1 MLLSLVLVAFIA
13 QKRLASALIC
23 AALYISIASLNPMV
37 VSTQSSGVICELVG
51 IVGDAQYHRWRMLL
65 RELSVVQA
73 QILPRLH
80 GFLEDEYFAFLE
92 ARKTMIQR
100 AKLQEL
106 QQTTSTYVLINECE
120 LIDTEDRLL
129 ALLTKKTQI
138 SNGEL
143 LAIAA
148 FGASSYDNESSSPTE
163 KQQELLC
170 SAEES
175 LQSKAETAAQ
185 EALFRYRQISGHHFA
200 FLLFEVNGVALPRVE
215 IELYH
220 RVCPQTCKNFLA
232 FCRGVV
238 PDVTDTERMLGYTG
252 NQVHRVVRDGWIQAG
267 DVAGDGRGD
276 GPCRSI
282 DGLEFADESFD
293 ISHNSAGIVV
303 SSQLASLGL

>member
-1 MLLSLVLVAFIA
+1 
-13 QKRLASALIC
+13 
-23 AALYISIASLNPMV
+23 MV
-37 VSTQSSGVICELVG
+37 GVICELVG

-65 RELSVVQA
+65 RELSVVHA
-73 QILPRLH
+73 QILTRLH
-80 GFLEDEYFAFLE
+80 GFLEDEYFTFLE
-92 ARKTMIQR
+92 SRKTVIQR

-106 QQTTSTYVLINECE
+106 QQTTSTFVLINEGE
-120 LIDTEDRLL
+120 LIDTEDSLL

-143 LAIAA
+143 LVIAA
-148 FGASSYDNESSSPTE
+148 FGASSYDNDTSPTE
-163 KQQELLC
+163 KMQELLS
-170 SAEES
+170 SAEET
-175 LQSKAETAAQ
+175 LYSKAETAAK
-185 EALFRYRQISGHHFA
+185 EALFRYRQISGHHYA
-200 FLLFEVNGVALPRVE
+200 FLLFEVDGVALPRVE

-252 NQVHRVVRDGWIQAG
+252 NQVHRVVRGGWIQAG
-267 DVAGDGRGD
+267 DVAGEGRGD

-293 ISHNSAGIVV
+293 ISHNVAGIVV
-303 SSQLASLGL
+303 SNLHH